1 MATTKDKTAKS
12 KKSAKK
18 RVATTASAAGTAR
31 AAPRASVAPR
41 AKTAATASRA
51 TARKTEK
58 ANAPASEAMASK
70 RSETPAGA
78 MNLTDTQAVPATAP
92 VNAKL
97 ADIARTNMNA
107 DLELACDLA
116 SAKSPM
122 EAMRLGLAYWYDNIG
137 VFRAQAQELRA
148 LSANLVTIANEPIR
162 ESASRT

>member
-1 MATTKDKTAKS
+1 MATTKDKTAAKS
-12 KKSAKK
+12 KKPAKK
-18 RVATTASAAGTAR
+18 SAAGTAR
-31 AAPRASVAPR
+31 AAPR

-70 RSETPAGA
+70 RSEIPAGA

-107 DLELACDLA
+107 GLELACDLA